1 MVLIKLVLG
10 LILIGFT
17 ALLVL
22 ISSADPKDLKKVVKD
37 KFKKAA

>member
-1 MVLIKLVLG
+1 MELVSG
-10 LILIGFT
+10 IILVVFS

-37 KFKKAA
+37 KFKKNV